1 MEEKL
6 EELCVLTVESRL
18 RGFYLPPKGDLAL
31 DTYAKFLAHRDRI
44 MNVANATRDFV
55 KRLVGAVREGFVE
68 AAVAGGGGG
77 EGGSGGG
84 GAKRAKK

>member
-1 MEEKL
+1 
-6 EELCVLTVESRL
+6 
-18 RGFYLPPKGDLAL
+18 
-31 DTYAKFLAHRDRI
+31 

-68 AAVAGGGGG
+68 AAAAGGGGAG
-77 EGGSGGG
+77 GFCGGRGSGGG